1 MADGIR
7 RIIQQL
13 HTPALSIIGTN
24 DKDLMHSAY
33 AFTVYANPF
42 ASDNDRQAARVV
54 PSTMLQKASAP
65 MWHPCF
71 ESERMTPFSR
81 SLLSNI
87 CSESTRIYSRIPH
100 STRCPVN
107 DIL

>member
-1 MADGIR
+1 MADDIR

-13 HTPALSIIGTN
+13 HTPALRIIGTN

-33 AFTVYANPF
+33 AFIVYAHPF

-54 PSTMLQKASAP
+54 RSTMLQKASAP

-71 ESERMTPFSR
+71 EFEQMTPFSR

-87 CSESTRIYSRIPH
+87 CSVSTGIYSRIPH